1 MDQMDQA
8 DQIDRTDNSDK
19 TIQTNPPRPTWLHRL
34 IKAMPMLVVILLVG
48 IIIMLGGEIRSEG
61 KVIKEKKSSELR
73 KDRKATNVV
82 AMEVTPHLLQEKI
95 SLPGYVKP
103 WVTLQVVAEVKGTIV
118 SKAVSEGARVK
129 KGEILATIDRR
140 DYANAHASA
149 KAAYEVAVATEKR
162 LRKLFRD
169 KVATQA
175 QIDDIVA
182 TVRTSKATMDN
193 AALALERCSIRAPMD
208 GIVDR
213 VHVEP
218 GQFMDVGNP
227 VAKMLDIR
235 RVKVEV
241 GIPESDVDAVR
252 RLERFSVT
260 VEALGGKK
268 FEGTRHYLQKT
279 ADDFARLYNLEI
291 AVENPDIE
299 ILPDMFARVIIVKTE
314 VPEGLA
320 VPLYSLVKRNEMD
333 AVFVL
338 EENMARL
345 KPVELGIQDGWQ
357 MQVRKGIAPGDK
369 VVVVGQ
375 RNIEDG
381 ETVHITKTVRSMEEL
396 IQ

>member
-1 MDQMDQA
+1 MDHNEKTSET
-8 DQIDRTDNSDK
+8 DRP
-19 TIQTNPPRPTWLHRL
+19 QPTWLHRL
-34 IKAMPMLVVILLVG
+34 LKAMPMLVVILLVG
-48 IIIMLGGEIRSEG
+48 IIVILGGEIRSEG

-73 KDRKATNVV
+73 QDRKATNVV
-82 AMEVTPHLLQEKI
+82 AMEVTPQLLQEKL

-103 WVTLQVVAEVKGTIV
+103 WITLQVVAEVKGTIV
-118 SKAVSEGARVK
+118 TKAVSEGALVK

-169 KVATQA
+169 RVATQA
-175 QIDDIVA
+175 QLDDIVA
-182 TVRTSKATMDN
+182 TVRTSKAAMDN

-227 VAKMLDIR
+227 VAKLLDIR

-260 VEALGGKK
+260 IEALDGKK

-299 ILPDMFARVIIVKTE
+299 ILPDMFARVIIVKTV
-314 VPEGLA
+314 VPDGLA
-320 VPLYSLVKRNEMD
+320 VPLYSLVKRNDMD
-333 AVFVL
+333 AVFLVNDGL
-338 EENMARL
+338 ARL
-345 KPVELGIQDGWQ
+345 QPVKLGIQDGWH
-357 MQVRKGIAPGDK
+357 MQVRKGITTGDR

-375 RNIEDG
+375 RSIEDG
-381 ETVHITKTVRSMEEL
+381 EKVHVTKTVRSMEEL